1 MKTSDFDE
9 QGGDL
14 PHLEYFVQQ
23 EKEEV
28 MLKKKERYL
37 FRIYSFL
44 TFATS
49 QAHHQNSNIIRE
61 LRECLCNKECTS
73 AEINRW
79 REISVNTAPAE
90 CGAAWAV

>member
-28 MLKKKERYL
+28 MLKKKESCL
-37 FRIYSFL
+37 FGIYSVL

-49 QAHHQNSNIIRE
+49 HANLNHQCYSN
-61 LRECLCNKECTS
+61 LRLQ
-73 AEINRW
+73 
-79 REISVNTAPAE
+79 
-90 CGAAWAV
+90 